1 MNTTSKDFNMEIN
14 VIKAL
19 GIITIVAGHAN
30 FSVLTQFF
38 PAYSYHLTIFYFVS
52 GYLIKEKYLY
62 NIFTYIIKKF
72 KCLIGLYFI
81 YNIIYALITYIVYKI
96 NGQIVGNLPNL
107 KNFFIQPFFNGH
119 QYLLDCALWFV
130 PQLFISLITFVI
142 LYKVFKILIK
152 KDRLIFISFLSITLL
167 SIFLSGNNYEKFDQ
181 SLGLIAFRTM
191 FSLFF
196 IYLGFI
202 YKLKIEDKYAKKIFS
217 LNLLPFIFI
226 IQTICWLIPS
236 KPFDD
241 GSTALDY
248 IVIWN
253 YFPNNITPIIT
264 SLTGIW
270 LTIYIAKLITP
281 YTQQGC
287 FLDQIGRNTFHIMAN
302 HLFIFYIISVIF
314 LSFNHESLYKLHA
327 YDYVYYIHQ
336 PEKFTFLYIIVS
348 LTLTNIFANFIKYLK
363 NKIINLHK
371 KRGCLKTTS

>member
-1 MNTTSKDFNMEIN
+1 MNTTSENFNMEMN

-19 GIITIVAGHAN
+19 GIIAIVAGHAN

-38 PAYSYHLTIFYFVS
+38 PAYSYHLSIFFFVS
-52 GYLIKEKYLY
+52 GYLIKETYID
-62 NIFTYIIKKF
+62 NIFEYIKKKF
-72 KCLIGLYFI
+72 KSLIVLYFI
-81 YNIIYALITYIVYKI
+81 YNSIYALITYIVYKI

-217 LNLLPFIFI
+217 LNLLPFIFL
-226 IQTICWLIPS
+226 IQAICWLIPS
-236 KPFDD
+236 KPFDK
-241 GSTALDY
+241 GSTILDY
-248 IVIWN
+248 IIIWN
-253 YFPNNITPIIT
+253 YFPNKITPIIT
-264 SLTGIW
+264 SFTGIW
-270 LTIYIAKLITP
+270 LTIFIAKLITP
-281 YTQQGC
+281 YVKPGC
-287 FLDQIGRNTFHIMAN
+287 FLDKIGRNTFHIMAN
-302 HLFIFYIISVIF
+302 HLFVFYIISTIF
-314 LSFNHESLYKLHA
+314 LSLNHISLYTLKA
-327 YDYVYYIHQ
+327 YDYVYYIYK
-336 PEKFTFLYIIVS
+336 PEKYIFFYIIIS
-348 LTLTNIFANFIKYLK
+348 FTLTSIFAIFIKNIK
-363 NKIINLHK
+363 NNFLNLYK
-371 KRGCLKTTS
+371 KRGC